1 MAFETLR
8 RLIQHEAAG
17 GFILLAAAVF
27 ALILANSALAGFY
40 SNFLDLPAT
49 IQVGM
54 FKLSKPLLLWIN
66 DGLMAI
72 FFLLIG
78 LEVKRELL
86 AGELS
91 SVRRATLPVIAATG
105 GMVVPALVYV
115 LLNAGDS
122 YALRGWAIPVA
133 TDIAFSLGVL
143 ALLGSRVPASL
154 KVFLLALAIADDIGA
169 ILIIAVGYTDDLS
182 LLPLAL
188 AAASL
193 ACLIMFNLLGV
204 TRLSAYIL
212 LGLFLWVC
220 VLKSGVHATLAGVAL
235 GLIIPLRTTE
245 KHGQSPLR
253 HLEHVLH
260 PWVIFGIMPLFAF
273 ANAGVSLEGFT
284 VDSIVQPLPLG
295 IALGLFLG
303 KQLGVMSFAW
313 AGVRLGLAHLPKA
326 TGWLSLYGVACLTGI
341 GFTMSLFIGTLAFPD
356 SQSAAAVRIGVLI
369 GSVLAAL
376 FGYAVLRFAMART
389 AP

>member
-40 SNFLDLPAT
+40 SNFLDVPAT

-376 FGYAVLRFAMART
+376 FGYTVLRFAMART